1 MCSSRSILSYN
12 ARLTIAEHHPF
23 PVVLPPPLLAYRD
36 GLSMPTELGP
46 VELTL
51 GLRVDVAVPVGV
63 DVNDS
68 AEGGL
73 EVAAEEPYDVNRG
86 KILVSDSD
94 PVGDVIGDKVLLPGP
109 GELVVELLLPLLLSR
124 GIRPIDWKSFR
135 SPPGLLP
142 LALEHENDR
151 GVVVATLCC
160 PLRSCSSLHWTVVGQ
175 LVPAHRPTRSGRK
188 RVRTAFQSVWS
199 QPEVY

>member
-1 MCSSRSILSYN
+1 
-12 ARLTIAEHHPF
+12 
-23 PVVLPPPLLAYRD
+23 
-36 GLSMPTELGP
+36 MPTELGP

-109 GELVVELLLPLLLSR
+109 GELVVELAGFDEDAAAAPASLKRYSTHRLEKLSF
-124 GIRPIDWKSFR
+124 SAR
-135 SPPGLLP
+135 S
-142 LALEHENDR
+142 
-151 GVVVATLCC
+151 
-160 PLRSCSSLHWTVVGQ
+160 SSTG
-175 LVPAHRPTRSGRK
+175 A
-188 RVRTAFQSVWS
+188 
-199 QPEVY
+199 